1 MSLTAEEKRRLL
13 KERREAKMA
22 NGKASDRLNKI
33 LKQGSSVESDGVTS
47 VLDKPSGEA
56 SGEQDPDTLDIDQ
69 LLSHRVSPGPQEMS
83 NSNQDIDQMLN
94 QVFKN
99 QQGISG
105 TNTNTTNTNEQQDP
119 ISSMMMEMMKQQQQQ
134 SGEPK
139 ENLQNME
146 YEQKVLKHNA
156 YKQKQLKS
164 MFIFIR
170 YFTGIINFGYHY
182 INYPEFQSSTH
193 DFIRNDLLSF
203 NNHNFLV
210 IFFSLEAV
218 ILSSYYIISSR
229 RLIASKVSNDNL
241 ILKVVSMASMVVPQV
256 SNYQPY
262 FIALVNYWEILS
274 MMLGDLALMVVLFG
288 VTSCV

>member
-56 SGEQDPDTLDIDQ
+56 SAEQDPDTLDIDQ
-69 LLSHRVSPGPQEMS
+69 LLSNRVSPGPQEMS
-83 NSNQDIDQMLN
+83 NSNPDIDQMLN
-94 QVFKN
+94 QVFK
-99 QQGISG
+99 QQGANG
-105 TNTNTTNTNEQQDP
+105 TNTNTNEQQDP

-170 YFTGIINFGYHY
+170 YVTGIINFGYHY

-288 VTSCV
+288 VTSCM